1 MILHSYLNRA
11 SQRLKQRLVARGT
24 AATVLLLLTLTAA
37 VAYALVSLVP
47 AGGWVLGAR
56 VLLYGLLAAAVFGI
70 ARFVFSQRRSAD
82 VLEALVP
89 AFAGRL
95 RTWLDAD
102 ERGERSPMLALLA
115 REVETVA
122 QQAPLA
128 ATLPRRQIFVPGAI
142 AVVAAAGFLADAT
155 AGDAIGLW
163 AQIFFF
169 ARLAHAAVYT
179 LGLPYLRTPVY
190 LVSWAAIL
198 VIGAQAAA

>member
-1 MILHSYLNRA
+1 METAYLYLA
-11 SQRLKQRLVARGT
+11 LSGML
-24 AATVLLLLTLTAA
+24 TVLLWTPYIL
-37 VAYALVSLVP
+37 
-47 AGGWVLGAR
+47 AR
-56 VLLYGLLAAAVFGI
+56 VFVWGLPTFLNNYPEGFPATQPEPPLWA
-70 ARFVFSQRRSAD
+70 QRAQRAHLNM
-82 VLEALVP
+82 VETMP
-89 AFAGRL
+89 AF
-95 RTWLDAD
+95 
-102 ERGERSPMLALLA
+102 
-115 REVETVA
+115 
-122 QQAPLA
+122 
-128 ATLPRRQIFVPGAI
+128 I